1 MPLVVENGLRKN
13 TEIQSTTS
21 RTTLDR
27 ALIWELSPECNRF
40 PRLFSGLS
48 RVLAGDLRDQLRRRG
63 DELRE
68 RKADQA
74 ARSHACRA
82 A

>member
-1 MPLVVENGLRKN
+1 
-13 TEIQSTTS
+13 
-21 RTTLDR
+21 
-27 ALIWELSPECNRF
+27 
-40 PRLFSGLS
+40 
-48 RVLAGDLRDQLRRRG
+48 LAGDLRDQMRRRG
-63 DELRE
+63 DELQE